1 LKKKKRVLFIYAEF
15 NYCYCYLLLLLLQV
29 YDVVCQALDS
39 IGAVYKPSVIGLAA
53 SGARG
58 GASAL
63 IMSMKTA
70 LESRDKNGSHNKTQL
85 NSTITTPS
93 SYKSNNSGGSGSQ
106 QQQQAPFLGT
116 VRSTKEP
123 FTRIPV
129 TDEGQDD
136 FLQRTIKEHPAAF
149 DTTIKGRNPFTEV
162 DMVSESSFLFLFI
175 HEKFSLPHTEIFHFA
190 ICVFIHLLLMKM
202 ITIITIK
209 IKINT
214 QLCFSKGGPFAKVS

>member
-1 LKKKKRVLFIYAEF
+1 
-15 NYCYCYLLLLLLQV
+15 LLLLFQV

-70 LESRDKNGSHNKTQL
+70 LESRDKNGSHHKTQL

-93 SYKSNNSGGSGSQ
+93 TYKSNNSGGSSSQQQQ

-129 TDEGQDD
+129 TDKGQDD

-149 DTTIKGRNPFTEV
+149 DTTNKGRNPFTEV
-162 DMVSESSFLFLFI
+162 DMVSENSLCLITLKIYILPFVCLFI
-175 HEKFSLPHTEIFHFA
+175 FDENDSNNNNNNNK
-190 ICVFIHLLLMKM
+190 
-202 ITIITIK
+202 
-209 IKINT
+209 
-214 QLCFSKGGPFAKVS
+214 